1 MEWEFCR
8 YDVLNDLS
16 GQGLVQDVF
25 VDLTDSSG
33 IYNNPFS
40 ILFKTSDI
48 ISNTNNGLSI
58 MREYA
63 DVFENKLDLDCQEK
77 DDIYFYKGMIEDSYR
92 YHIKSFDIKKKK
104 AIFDLN
110 EILENSIFKK
120 KGTPL
125 KVVTIDKKTIVLF
138 EESFNK
144 IRKHITD
151 ESKNKSKPVWI
162 KDNHLERLENLTNE
176 MIRIFKY
183 HYEISL
189 FFLESVLREIQ
200 FYNINI

>member
-77 DDIYFYKGMIEDSYR
+77 DDIYF
-92 YHIKSFDIKKKK
+92 
-104 AIFDLN
+104 
-110 EILENSIFKK
+110 
-120 KGTPL
+120 
-125 KVVTIDKKTIVLF
+125 
-138 EESFNK
+138 
-144 IRKHITD
+144 
-151 ESKNKSKPVWI
+151 
-162 KDNHLERLENLTNE
+162 
-176 MIRIFKY
+176 
-183 HYEISL
+183 
-189 FFLESVLREIQ
+189 
-200 FYNINI
+200 